1 MGRTVEELE
10 HSMSH
15 SELMEWD
22 EFLSDEPLPSQI
34 SELQLAVLTKV
45 MAGKESKVKDFLI
58 SGKNLL
64 KKMKP
69 KQRKNQSSGFVKDT
83 FF

>member
-1 MGRTVEELE
+1 
-10 HSMSH
+10 MSS
-15 SELMEWD
+15 SELVEWD
-22 EFLSDEPLPSQI
+22 EFFGDEPLPSQV
-34 SELQLAVLTKV
+34 SEIQLAVLTKV

-69 KQRKNQSSGFVKDT
+69 RARKNQSSGFVKDT